1 MTSDHR
7 YIVQTGQAQVREMDA
22 INGELFKQA
31 YKSSVIVDV
40 ASVNSYLICS
50 NVD

>member
-1 MTSDHR
+1 
-7 YIVQTGQAQVREMDA
+7 MDA